1 MLEQALKTDAKNEKA
16 LLRQCQAYIELGD
29 HERATKVLKRYEE
42 VAAGQDESAL
52 IHTEV
57 KKLKAKMKKSSQS
70 EKEFAKNLF
79 GGKQSLY
86 DEKPSAMTKDEEEKL
101 AEEQRKQDEIDKNLK
116 EI

>member
-1 MLEQALKTDAKNEKA
+1 
-16 LLRQCQAYIELGD
+16 
-29 HERATKVLKRYEE
+29 
-42 VAAGQDESAL
+42 
-52 IHTEV
+52 
-57 KKLKAKMKKSSQS
+57 MKKSSQS